1 MDLDIKKDLASN
13 WFKLLQDAFCNDIE
27 ALENYKV
34 KFKSTTW
41 KKNQI
46 KDEGGGEYKILKNGK
61 IFDKVGV
68 NFSKVYG
75 RFPKK
80 FQKNILGASKNP
92 KFWAS
97 GISVVMHMKNP
108 LIPAMHFNT
117 RYICTTQSWFGGGVD
132 VTPAKKDVFEKRN
145 FHQTLK
151 KMCNRH
157 NKSYYKKYKKWCDE
171 YFYLPHRNEP
181 RGIGGIFFDYKK
193 DNFEKNF
200 QFVRDVGITFQ
211 FIFHKIIKKKL
222 NQKWTKK
229 DKEAQYVKRGRYA
242 EFNLLYD
249 RGTKFGL
256 QTGGNTEG
264 ILMSLP
270 PLAKWK

>member
-1 MDLDIKKDLASN
+1 MDLEIKKDITSN
-13 WFKLLQDAFCNDIE
+13 WFKMLQEAIWHTITNLERKDADI
-27 ALENYKV
+27 K
-34 KFKSTTW
+34 TTVW
-41 KKNQI
+41 NRSKKR
-46 KDEGGGEYKILKNGK
+46 DEGGGEFRILENGR

-171 YFYLPHRNEP
+171 YFYLPHRKEM

-193 DNFEKNF
+193 DNFEKDFN
-200 QFVRDVGITFQ
+200 FVRDVGITFQ
-211 FIFHKIIKKKL
+211 MLFNKIVRKKL
-222 NQKWTKK
+222 NRKWTLK
-229 DKEAQYVKRGRYA
+229 DKEIQYVKRGRYT

-256 QTGGNTEG
+256 QTGGNIDA